1 MHYGHAMSSAP
12 LAPWAKITPAMQ
24 EWHLQQMGIGA
35 EKMKEDAARYEAER
49 AAKAAAEAA
58 AHPPSDYGF
67 VKVAAVVGVI
77 GVLYLIFKKG

>member
-12 LAPWAKITPAMQ
+12 LAPWVKITPEMQ
-24 EWHLQQMGIGA
+24 AWHNKEMGIGA

-49 AAKAAAEAA
+49 AAKAA

-77 GVLYLIFKKG
+77 GVLYLMFKD